1 MAFSFNGNI
10 PEIVTFNGNDVLVI
24 KWNGTTVWEKNNE
37 DYSTNYLTFVAK
49 RTGRFKFSGSTSSNK
64 ISYSTDNGET
74 WSTPT
79 RSVDFVVNI
88 GDTVMWKGTM
98 TPNSTNGIG
107 LFSASTA
114 SFDAQGNIMSLVYGD
129 NFVSQTT
136 LSGNYQ
142 FRRLFQNTKI
152 INAKDLILPATT
164 LTHYCYQN
172 MFYNCTSLTTA
183 PELPATS
190 LATYC
195 YNIMFR
201 GCTSLTTAPSL
212 PATTL
217 DTYCYYNMF
226 RDCSSLNYIKML
238 ATDISASNCLTY
250 WVDGVASSGTFVKA
264 ASMTSLPTGNS
275 GIPNGWTV
283 QNA

>member
-136 LSGNYQ
+136 LSRNYQ

-152 INAKDLILPATT
+152 INAKDLILPSTT
-164 LTHYCYQN
+164 LTPYCYQN
-172 MFYNCTSLTTA
+172 MFYGCTTLTTA

-212 PATTL
+212 PATRL

-264 ASMTSLPTGNS
+264 ASMTSLPSGNS

>member
-136 LSGNYQ
+136 LSRNYQ

-164 LTHYCYQN
+164 LTPYCYQN